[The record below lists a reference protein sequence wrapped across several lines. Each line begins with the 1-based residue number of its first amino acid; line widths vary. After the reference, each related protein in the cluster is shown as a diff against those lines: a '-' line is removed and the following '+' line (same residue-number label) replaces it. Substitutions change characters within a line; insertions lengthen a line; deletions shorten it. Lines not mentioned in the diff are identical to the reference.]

1 MHRFIRFPD
10 ATALLPLRYYGSI
23 SYYALMAAC
32 GKAVIGTGELFDKR
46 DKSAHRCTIADTNGE
61 LRLTVPV
68 TKPHGI
74 PRARWTDVG
83 ISSHGEWWHNHRVSL
98 ESAYGRTPFFEF
110 YIDRL
115 LPFLDSSV
123 CERYHDMAS
132 LDIAIDAEIRR
143 ILFIETEVSTG
154 TFRAAEEAAEGSE
167 SILLTLS
174 DAPSPESLPPYYQV
188 RALTHGFMPGMSVLD
203 LIFNLGPEAPLYL
216 RQSAIGYQQP
226 AI

>member
-1 MHRFIRFPD
+1 MNSFIRYPH

-23 SYYALMAAC
+23 GYYALMGAC

-46 DKSAHRCTIADTNGE
+46 AKDSHRCTIADTNGE

-74 PRARWTDVG
+74 PRARWTDVA
-83 ISSHGEWWHNHRVSL
+83 ISDHGEWWHNHRVSL

-115 LPFLDSSV
+115 LPFLDSGV
-123 CERYHDMAS
+123 CGRYHDIAS

-143 ILFIETEVSTG
+143 ILSIETDVSAG
-154 TFRAAEEAAEGSE
+154 TFRAAEDAAKASGDVLYT
-167 SILLTLS
+167 IA
-174 DAPSPESLPPYYQV
+174 DAPSAESLPPYYQV
-188 RALTHGFMPGMSVLD
+188 RSITQGFLPGMSILD
-203 LIFNLGPEAPLYL
+203 LIFNLGPESPLYL
-216 RQSAIGYQQP
+216 REVAIKK
-226 AI
+226 